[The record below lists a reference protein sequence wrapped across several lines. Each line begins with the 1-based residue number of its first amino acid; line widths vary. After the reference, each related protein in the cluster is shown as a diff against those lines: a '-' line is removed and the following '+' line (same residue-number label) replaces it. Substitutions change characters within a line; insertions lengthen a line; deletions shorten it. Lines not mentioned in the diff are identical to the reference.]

1 MKLRKTGRIAIAGLA
16 VAAALTMTACGS
28 DDKDSDKPA
37 KSTTTSQS
45 TTAEAA
51 DNLPPVPTADEL
63 NAQLQRALD
72 PNVPNEEKLEMI
84 QGAEADPNL
93 PTTLTQAYQQSGASI
108 QVVSVAPLGDT
119 ISATTNFV
127 INGQTNEVTVPFVAE
142 DGKWKVQQQW
152 ACDMLTAASMQ
163 SPACPA

>member
-45 TTAEAA
+45 AAPAA
-51 DNLPPVPTADEL
+51 DLPPVPTAEEL
-63 NAQLQRALD
+63 NVQLQRALD
-72 PNVPNEEKLEMI
+72 PNVPNEEKLDGI

-93 PTTLTQAYQQSGASI
+93 PGTLTQAYQQSGASI
-108 QVVSVAPLGDT
+108 EVTRVTALGDT
-119 ISATTNFV
+119 VSADANFV
-127 INGQTNEVTVPFVAE
+127 INGQTNPVQVPFVAE

-152 ACDMLTAASMQ
+152 ACDMLKLANLQ
-163 SPACPA
+163 SAACPA